1 MNSIKYFIFS
11 IALICVASCNDKN
24 GNYDASGTFEA
35 TEILVSAEANGKI
48 LSFDVQEGQILK
60 KDQQV
65 GAIDSVQ
72 IFLRIK
78 QLQKSIHAIKS
89 RHPEVQKQIAVVE
102 QQIATAKTEQ
112 QRIANLVH
120 ANVANQKQLDDINA
134 QIALLEKQL
143 DAQKST
149 LTITVNGL
157 NEDVS
162 TLEVQIEQL
171 EDQLRKCRIINPI
184 EGVVLVKYAEPNE
197 LAIQGKSLYKIA
209 DLENMIFRAYLTSD
223 QLTKIQL
230 GQKVQVF
237 SDFGDDIRE
246 YEGTIEWISSK
257 AEFTPKTIQTKDERA
272 NLVYAVKI
280 GVKNDGYLK
289 IGMYGQIQF
298 DNGTMMA
305 R

>member
-11 IALICVASCNDKN
+11 IVLICVVSCNDNN

-48 LSFDVQEGQILK
+48 LSFDVQEGQTYK

-78 QLQKSIHAIKS
+78 QLKKSINAIKS
-89 RHPEVQKQIAVVE
+89 RHPEIQKQIAVVK
-102 QQIATAKTEQ
+102 QQIATAKIEQ

-197 LAIQGKSLYKIA
+197 LAIQGKALYKIA
-209 DLENMIFRAYLTSD
+209 DIDNMIFRAYLTSN
-223 QLTKIQL
+223 QLTKIKL

-237 SDFGDDIRE
+237 SDFGDDMRE

-289 IGMYGQIQF
+289 IGMYGQIQLTM
-298 DNGTMMA
+298 DN
-305 R
+305 